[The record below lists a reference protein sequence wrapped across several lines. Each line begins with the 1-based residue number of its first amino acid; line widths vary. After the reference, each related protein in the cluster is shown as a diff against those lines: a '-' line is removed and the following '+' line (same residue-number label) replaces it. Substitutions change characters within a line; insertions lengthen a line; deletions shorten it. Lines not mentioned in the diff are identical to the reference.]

1 MLPAVIMNVFPIL
14 FVLVALKLLVGV
26 SYIYL
31 GIIAFLAM
39 LVNFLVNYI
48 GILIDL
54 KNPKLNWSSEYTV
67 VKQNM
72 NIFYLMIVVLIEVG
86 ILVLVAF
93 KFNNL
98 YLYIAIS
105 IAFLL
110 VQIVTLNIYVAR
122 NENKL
127 YKDIH

>member
-1 MLPAVIMNVFPIL
+1 
-14 FVLVALKLLVGV
+14 
-26 SYIYL
+26 
-31 GIIAFLAM
+31 M

-86 ILVLVAF
+86 ILVLAAF

>member
-31 GIIAFLAM
+31 GIIALLAM